1 MHPTTRFNP
10 RIHADSDVLR
20 TARTAA
26 LGCIQPDPLLEND
39 MKVSTIALT
48 FAACALTASA
58 YAANPATDMHTQ
70 TDAPHAVQWTPAA
83 NAPHAKTRA
92 EVRQELVRAQKD
104 GQLAA
109 INKFYQG
116 S

>member
-1 MHPTTRFNP
+1 
-10 RIHADSDVLR
+10 
-20 TARTAA
+20 
-26 LGCIQPDPLLEND
+26 
-39 MKVSTIALT
+39 MKVTMLALA
-48 FAACALTASA
+48 FAACAATASA
-58 YAANPATDMHTQ
+58 YAANPAANSA
-70 TDAPHAVQWTPAA
+70 DAHAGNYDPQHALQWTPAQ

-109 INKFYQG
+109 LNKLYQG

>member
-1 MHPTTRFNP
+1 
-10 RIHADSDVLR
+10 
-20 TARTAA
+20 
-26 LGCIQPDPLLEND
+26 

-58 YAANPATDMHTQ
+58 YAATPANPADQRTQSYDATHT
-70 TDAPHAVQWTPAA
+70 VQWTPAA

-92 EVRQELVRAQKD
+92 EVRQELVRAEKD

>member
-1 MHPTTRFNP
+1 
-10 RIHADSDVLR
+10 
-20 TARTAA
+20 
-26 LGCIQPDPLLEND
+26 
-39 MKVSTIALT
+39 MKVTMLALT
-48 FAACALTASA
+48 FAACAMSASV
-58 YAANPATDMHTQ
+58 YAANPAANSA
-70 TDAPHAVQWTPAA
+70 DAHAASFNSQ

-109 INKFYQG
+109 LNRFYQG

>member
-1 MHPTTRFNP
+1 
-10 RIHADSDVLR
+10 
-20 TARTAA
+20 
-26 LGCIQPDPLLEND
+26 

-58 YAANPATDMHTQ
+58 YAANPANPVDVHTQ
-70 TDAPHAVQWTPAA
+70 TYDAPHAVQWTPAP

-92 EVRQELVRAQKD
+92 EVRQELVRAEQD